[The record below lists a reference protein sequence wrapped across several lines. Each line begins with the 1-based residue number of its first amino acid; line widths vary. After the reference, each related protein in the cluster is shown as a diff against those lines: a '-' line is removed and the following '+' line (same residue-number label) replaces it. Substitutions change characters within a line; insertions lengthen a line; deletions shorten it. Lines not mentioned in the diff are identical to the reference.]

1 MMPGLPRKT
10 PISGGTKAP
19 DFALKDQDGNRVR
32 FSDFRGKK
40 VVLYFYVR
48 DDTPGC
54 TKEACSFRDGLAR
67 LKDIPVLGISPD
79 PVDSHKHFADK
90 YGLPFTLLSDE
101 KAKVAKKFGVW
112 GKKNMY
118 GRTYYGVIRSTFIID
133 ESGTIK
139 QEYRRVKVD
148 GHLSQIVKNLR

>member
-10 PISGGTKAP
+10 LISEGAKAP
-19 DFALKDQDGNRVR
+19 DFALKDQDGKRVR
-32 FSDFRGKK
+32 LRDFRGKK
-40 VVLYFYVR
+40 VVLYFYIR

-90 YGLPFTLLSDE
+90 YSLPFTLLSDE

-133 ESGTIK
+133 EFGTIK

-148 GHLSQIVKNLR
+148 RHLSQIVKNLR